1 LDFSLVREDADAV
14 DAADALRDRPL
25 NNRLVLDSVGPSPYA
40 TGGSEVVELKVG
52 GEMISWVLVSERM
65 NKNTGASSCA
75 GTLVSATLSFFLSK
89 SLIGIVAN
97 L

>member
-1 LDFSLVREDADAV
+1 MREDADAV
-14 DAADALRDRPL
+14 DSADALRDRPL

-97 L
+97 V